1 MFSLIAKDKTWPISE
16 LNWPPRYLVLVASKT
31 NGRAGSRILGIKG
44 PPDQADL
51 QINAF
56 KSDSRSNAKSSQDT
70 EMNLH
75 TNFQPSSNCLTF
87 LVIMIFVLLS
97 FDFEIAFIALSGSC
111 CNIPASDLKTAFI
124 PPAFK

>member
-1 MFSLIAKDKTWPISE
+1 MDLKFHFPTDEGGEGCLQMFSLIAKDKTWPISE

-44 PPDQADL
+44 SPDQADL

-70 EMNLH
+70 EMNLIQIFNH
-75 TNFQPSSNCLTF
+75 Q
-87 LVIMIFVLLS
+87 VIV
-97 FDFEIAFIALSGSC
+97 
-111 CNIPASDLKTAFI
+111 
-124 PPAFK
+124 